1 MNRVEVNPILM
12 PKSIEHSSPQ
22 ARQRPETPTASQVL
36 SKVYKQVLREQRIHK
51 AIAVHVEK
59 TTRQDDDNWRMII
72 L

>member
-1 MNRVEVNPILM
+1 ME
-12 PKSIEHSSPQ
+12 K
-22 ARQRPETPTASQVL
+22 PESPTASQVL

-59 TTRQDDDNWRMII
+59 TSRQDENDWRMVV

>member
-1 MNRVEVNPILM
+1 M
-12 PKSIEHSSPQ
+12 PKSIDHSSPK
-22 ARQRPETPTASQVL
+22 AREKPESPTASQVL

-59 TTRQDDDNWRMII
+59 TSRQDENDWRMVV

>member
-1 MNRVEVNPILM
+1 M
-12 PKSIEHSSPQ
+12 PKNIDHSSPQ
-22 ARQRPETPTASQVL
+22 AGGRTETPTASQVL

-59 TTRQDDDNWRMII
+59 TTRQDDNNWRMVI